1 MDPPHSDENHE
12 PEASSKPS
20 LSSFEHLLQ
29 TPGKPG
35 TACWALKYD
44 SGFPKIAQNL
54 ARVRPG
60 VVMKYPHYPWWV
72 INVEQLEKDWEVD
85 QVQTA
90 KEKFEKEKLV
100 FEILGQHPRI
110 VRCLGIAEVHR
121 GLLLEE
127 ASHGDLHGD
136 MEIHGTEMN
145 MSLRLKWRSQA
156 AEAIEFIHK
165 HDVHHFDMGPRNM
178 LVHADSKKDLN
189 LLLCDF
195 GFAGI
200 GDENHTC
207 GPTPGFFD
215 PEWTISPVNQDLF
228 GLASMFYFIM
238 KGSCP
243 YADVMQND
251 TVEEWN
257 AVLHMIRGEREFPS
271 VGNILGGSVILK
283 AWTRVYP
290 DATSL
295 INDQNEIFNDLRL
308 AGADHPQTSVQSLE

>member
-20 LSSFEHLLQ
+20 LSSVKNLLQ
-29 TPGKPG
+29 TPGKLG
-35 TACWALKYD
+35 TTLWALEYD
-44 SGFPKIAQNL
+44 PGFPKIEQNL
-54 ARVRPG
+54 ARVKPG
-60 VVMKYPHYPWWV
+60 VVMKYPHYPWWL
-72 INVEQLEKDWEVD
+72 INVEQLEKDWDVE

-90 KEKFEKEKLV
+90 KEKFEEEKLV
-100 FEILGQHPRI
+100 FEILGEHPRI
-110 VRCLGIAEVHR
+110 VRCLRIAEVHR
-121 GLLLEE
+121 GFLLEE
-127 ASHGDLHGD
+127 ASNGDLHGY
-136 MEIHGTEMN
+136 MENHGAEMN

-178 LVHADSKKDLN
+178 LISTFYCAI
-189 LLLCDF
+189 
-195 GFAGI
+195 GFAGM

-228 GLASMFYFIM
+228 GLASIFYLIM
-238 KGSCP
+238 TGSCP
-243 YADVMQND
+243 YADVMRND

-257 AVLHMIRGEREFPS
+257 AVLHMIRWDRKFPS
-271 VGNILGGSVILK
+271 VDNILGGSVILK
-283 AWTRVYP
+283 AWTRVYS

-295 INDQNEIFNDLRL
+295 INDLRL
-308 AGADHPQTSVQSLE
+308 SDSNHPQACVQTSGEPPSTPPPNW